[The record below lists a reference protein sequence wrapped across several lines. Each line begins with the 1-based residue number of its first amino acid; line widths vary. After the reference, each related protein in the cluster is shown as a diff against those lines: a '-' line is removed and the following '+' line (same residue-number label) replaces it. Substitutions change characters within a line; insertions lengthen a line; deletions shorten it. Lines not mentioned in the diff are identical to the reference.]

1 MPVFEYTAR
10 DAGGQQSRGTVE
22 AADRNGAMTQ
32 ISAQG
37 LFPVSITGG
46 SAAVEAA
53 AAKPAFAEDAPR
65 RRSPAKPK
73 LQELANYTRQLANLL
88 KAGMPLTASLS
99 SMINLEGSG
108 VPVRLHLV
116 FLCPMHRELPRTFGI
131 ITQHLHK

>member
-46 SAAVEAA
+46 SSAVEAA

-65 RRSPAKPK
+65 RRSQAKPK

-108 VPVRLHLV
+108 VPPAVSEQLLHDVR
-116 FLCPMHRELPRTFGI
+116 
-131 ITQHLHK
+131 